1 VLIDRDG
8 IGLPTVHVEGDFAA
22 PVTFGQTLRMAIELV
37 RMGNTSMTFRFTGT
51 TVGDEVVAYRGEGT
65 MVAVRMSDFKPMR
78 LPENYRA
85 AIETLR
91 PAP

>member
-1 VLIDRDG
+1 
-8 IGLPTVHVEGDFAA
+8 
-22 PVTFGQTLRMAIELV
+22 
-37 RMGNTSMTFRFTGT
+37 
-51 TVGDEVVAYRGEGT
+51 